1 MLEMLETFNPLHLIV
16 LLAYLALLVWGLI
29 ALWRSRVL
37 TTLEKTLSTVC
48 AIVVPFLG
56 LIVLVIVLIVVAR
69 GRQRSTTSS

>member
-1 MLEMLETFNPLHLIV
+1 MPNPLHLII

-69 GRQRSTTSS
+69 GRQCSTTSS